1 MSDISIFQKHTIFYQ
16 KEAEFILLH
25 NTTKINI
32 GHRDKGLWY
41 TCTNKQSTEPL
52 EVHVRPT
59 QSQTVALDFDIP
71 VHVFTPAVSVYFTS
85 SVYTMKQPFVE
96 HIKQNSPG
104 FTLSKR
110 YPCVA

>member
-25 NTTKINI
+25 NK
-32 GHRDKGLWY
+32 DKYWSQGQRSWY
-41 TCTNKQSTEPL
+41 TCTNKHSTEPL

-85 SVYTMKQPFVE
+85 SEYTMKQLFVE
-96 HIKQNSPG
+96 HIKQNYPG

-110 YPCVA
+110 YPCVT